1 MADDIGIILNLL
13 QQNAIYLMLLSHTH
27 RRKRKILQ
35 NMIMGT
41 SRFLAKKGRA
51 WSPRHCWICPGHTR
65 IWWENLLNGVSPE
78 HEWKTNFRMSRPN
91 FMVLCDELRPYIEK
105 QTTQMRQPICVEMQV
120 GITLYYLSDEG
131 RYRKV
136 ANAFGVSKSSISVT
150 VRRVCVAITEF
161 LGPRYICLPTSEK
174 DVNELIRNFYN
185 FHGFPQCVGA
195 IDGTHIPI
203 KEPKENASDYINRK
217 GYTSLNVQAVCDYR
231 YRFID
236 VVCKWPGSAHD
247 ARIFRNSNLNAKFRD
262 GTIPPC
268 YRTIVEGEE
277 AVPACILGDP
287 AYPSLPFLLKEFAGG
302 GTTPGEQFF
311 GYKLSS
317 ARMVIE
323 CSFGR
328 LKGRWGALRRAMDI
342 SIEYLPSV
350 IVACFVLHNFCEVQ
364 GESITEDRV
373 REECRYDKE
382 FQPPTVSQSYGVA
395 VNESAGKRIRQI
407 YVKYFD

>member
-1 MADDIGIILNLL
+1 
-13 QQNAIYLMLLSHTH
+13 
-27 RRKRKILQ
+27 
-35 NMIMGT
+35 
-41 SRFLAKKGRA
+41 
-51 WSPRHCWICPGHTR
+51 
-65 IWWENLLNGVSPE
+65 
-78 HEWKTNFRMSRPN
+78 
-91 FMVLCDELRPYIEK
+91 
-105 QTTQMRQPICVEMQV
+105 MRQPISVETQV

-150 VRRVCVAITEF
+150 VRRVCVAITDF
-161 LGPRYICLPTSEK
+161 LGPRYICAPTSEK
-174 DVNELIRNFYN
+174 DVNELVRNFYD
-185 FHGFPQCVGA
+185 FHGFPQCIGA
-195 IDGTHIPI
+195 IDGSHIPI
-203 KEPKENASDYINRK
+203 KEPNENASDYINRK
-217 GYTSLNVQAVCDYR
+217 GYTSLNVQATCDYR

-236 VVCKWPGSAHD
+236 VVCKWPGSVHD
-247 ARIFRNSNLNAKFRD
+247 ARIFRNSNLNAKFGD

-268 YRTIVEGEE
+268 YKTIVEGED
-277 AVPACILGDP
+277 AVPVCILGDP

-302 GTTPGEQFF
+302 GTTPREQFF

-328 LKGRWGALRRAMDI
+328 LKGRWGALRRPMDI
-342 SIEYLPSV
+342 SIEYLPSA
-350 IVACFVLHNFCEVQ
+350 IVACFVLHNFCEVR

-382 FQPPTVSQSYGVA
+382 FQPPTVSQSYRTA
-395 VNESAGKRIRQI
+395 VNEAAGKRIRKI